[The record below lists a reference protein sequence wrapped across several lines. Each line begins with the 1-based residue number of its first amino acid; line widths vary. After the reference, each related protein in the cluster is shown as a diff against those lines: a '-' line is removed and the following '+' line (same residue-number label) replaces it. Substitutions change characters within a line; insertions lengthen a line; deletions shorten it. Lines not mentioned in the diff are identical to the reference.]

1 MFTETCKEYPRET
14 IDPIGP
20 FEGFVIEQ
28 QCPEQ
33 LSANCTPAFYT
44 ERPSGEFPNV
54 TVERKCFG
62 NTMPQLQYPPEGAE
76 CWCGNGFKGNNAPY
90 YIWEPCMANCITC
103 DTTRCGG
110 GGIWKIAPNCC
121 GMPGLLGGGF
131 GATKYPY
138 NNCSGCNNDPFIP
151 EPNPN
156 AHKTCCTPICQP
168 IPGRTTVKSE
178 SSYVKKFEIEP
189 YVSFD
194 FEVDDLNMSFLCCDR
209 RSSIKKEALL
219 SGSAGIYF
227 SPPVYNQD
235 GEMIDQFPLSFG
247 INEYSSITV
256 CNKSFRLYDK
266 YSVTLNLGRSE
277 KEDVPDDCYTDC
289 AYKFFENFMQK
300 IPKIGGVSL
309 DLNFN
314 NLKINCNEV
323 GQPSNCNQK
332 LVIKIDKK
340 SSINQDPVYKK
351 INCVSGSFDD
361 GVFGYYYSDQIRDR
375 HYGVDVQCAD
385 DGRNVVLFFKP
396 NGGFYYEDKFE
407 DYIIKNQID
416 FNVNYY
422 FFININTGKIFM
434 QGLVNAQ
441 SYTAPANSFINNF
454 VEPCKSGITGYT
466 NVVEIKSIEDIYSDL
481 IFKDKLN
488 NSARMNLYI

>member
-1 MFTETCKEYPRET
+1 MFTEKCIEYPRKIKNST
-14 IDPIGP
+14 GD
-20 FEGFVIEQ
+20 FDGFVIEQ

-33 LSANCTPAFYT
+33 LSANCTPIFYA
-44 ERPSGEFPNV
+44 ERSSGIFPNI

-62 NTMPQLQYPPEGAE
+62 NIMPQLQYAPEGAK
-76 CWCGNGFKGNNAPY
+76 CWCGNGFKGNNTPY

-103 DTTRCGG
+103 DTTRCIGG
-110 GGIWKIAPNCC
+110 SVWNIAPNCC
-121 GMPGLLGGGF
+121 GMPGLNSGS
-131 GATKYPY
+131 YPY
-138 NNCSGCNNDPFIP
+138 NNCTGCNNEPFIP

-156 AHKTCCTPICQP
+156 AHKTCCTYICQP
-168 IPGRTTVKSE
+168 IPGTTKVKSE
-178 SSYVKKFEIEP
+178 KSYVKKFEVKP
-189 YVSFD
+189 HVNFD
-194 FEVDDLNMSFLCCDR
+194 FEVEDLNINLSCCDR
-209 RSSIKKEALL
+209 RENVKKEAVI
-219 SGSAGIYF
+219 SGGALIYF
-227 SPPVYNQD
+227 NPPVFGQD
-235 GEMIDQFPLSFG
+235 LFTSQFEIDEYTSTTSCVKSFG
-247 INEYSSITV
+247 
-256 CNKSFRLYDK
+256 LQDK

-277 KEDVPDDCYTDC
+277 KEDVQDVCYTDC
-289 AYKFFENFMQK
+289 VYKFFENFMKK

-309 DLNFN
+309 DLDFN
-314 NLKINCNEV
+314 NLKINCNSV

-332 LVIKIDKK
+332 FVIKIDKK
-340 SSINQDPVYKK
+340 SSINQEPVYKK

-375 HYGVDVQCAD
+375 HYGLDVQCAD
-385 DGRNVVLFFKP
+385 GGRSVVLLFKP

-407 DYIIKNQID
+407 EYIIKNQID

-441 SYTAPANSFINNF
+441 SYTAPTNSFINNF